1 MIEDIVGNNGT
12 RFIIAAGAVALGL
25 LCLVGVLRFLRNR
38 PSSPFIRGGKNR
50 QPRLAVL
57 DAAAIDT
64 RRRLVLVRR
73 DDVEHLIM
81 IGGPTDVVI
90 ESRIASSAQPQV
102 QAAIAQPPA
111 DASIA
116 ARPVT
121 ERLPTERAAA
131 ERPVSERRIAPQAEV
146 KLAPV
151 SAMGQALY
159 GDSADVS
166 PPPARAAQPV
176 QTRADAATPRQ
187 ALPERTTPVQAQVRP
202 QPVASSTPPPV
213 SIETARSSPEDIL
226 DAARSRVLAANQSVT
241 PERPLAQAPAVA
253 ATAATQAQAVPNLAA
268 AQSQPDAKAQKDA
281 TALEFERI
289 LDAQITGDLGKLSAD
304 PVRIDG
310 DKRTSAS
317 APNPAG
323 RQEPRLGAAQGNR
336 TEPSLED
343 EMNRMLNEIAENRKN

>member
-1 MIEDIVGNNGT
+1 MIEDIVGNNGS

-25 LCLVGVLRFLRNR
+25 LCLVAVLRFMRNR

-90 ESRIASSAQPQV
+90 ESRIASATQPQL
-102 QAAIAQPPA
+102 QTAIAQPPA
-111 DASIA
+111 DAAIA
-116 ARPVT
+116 ARPVVD
-121 ERLPTERAAA
+121 RSIA
-131 ERPVSERRIAPQAEV
+131 ERPIPERRIAPQADV

-159 GDSADVS
+159 GESADIS
-166 PPPARAAQPV
+166 TPPARTAQPV
-176 QTRADAATPRQ
+176 QTRADAVTPRQ
-187 ALPERTTPVQAQVRP
+187 ALPERNIPVQAQVRP
-202 QPVASSTPPPV
+202 QTVASSTPPPV
-213 SIETARSSPEDIL
+213 SLDTARSPEDIL

-241 PERPLAQAPAVA
+241 AERPLP
-253 ATAATQAQAVPNLAA
+253 QAVPVAA
-268 AQSQPDAKAQKDA
+268 GTQTQTIQGQPDAQARKDES
-281 TALEFERI
+281 ALEFERI
-289 LDAQITGDLGKLSAD
+289 LDAQITGDLGKLSAN
-304 PVRIDG
+304 PVRVDSEV
-310 DKRTSAS
+310 RANTAV
-317 APNPAG
+317 ATPAI
-323 RQEPRLGAAQGNR
+323 RQEPRLGSAQGSR

-343 EMNRMLNEIAENRKN
+343 EMNRMLNEITANRKN

>member
-12 RFIIAAGAVALGL
+12 RFIIAAGAVALAL
-25 LCLVGVLRFLRNR
+25 LCLVGVLRFMRNR

-90 ESRIASSAQPQV
+90 ESRIASTAQPQAP
-102 QAAIAQPPA
+102 AAIAQPPA
-111 DASIA
+111 DAAIG

-121 ERLPTERAAA
+121 ECSVAERTITERRAT
-131 ERPVSERRIAPQAEV
+131 PQPEV
-146 KLAPV
+146 KPAPV
-151 SAMGQALY
+151 SAMGQVLY
-159 GDSADVS
+159 GEGADVS
-166 PPPARAAQPV
+166 LPPARAVQPV
-176 QTRADAATPRQ
+176 QPRTDTVTPRQ
-187 ALPERTTPVQAQVRP
+187 PLPERTIPVQAQVRP
-202 QPVASSTPPPV
+202 QPVASNTTPPV
-213 SIETARSSPEDIL
+213 SIETARSPEDIL

-241 PERPLAQAPAVA
+241 AERPLPQAPAVA
-253 ATAATQAQAVPNLAA
+253 GIAATQAQPVPSLAG
-268 AQSQPDAKAQKDA
+268 AQAQPDAKAQKDA

-310 DKRTSAS
+310 EKRAS
-317 APNPAG
+317 APLANPAG
-323 RQEPRLGAAQGNR
+323 RQEPRLGAVQGNR

>member
-1 MIEDIVGNNGT
+1 MIEMVGNNGT
-12 RFIIAAGAVALGL
+12 RFIIAAGAVALAL
-25 LCLVGVLRFLRNR
+25 LCLVGVLRFMRNR

-90 ESRIASSAQPQV
+90 ESRIASTAQPQMP
-102 QAAIAQPPA
+102 AAIAQPPA
-111 DASIA
+111 DAAIG

-121 ERLPTERAAA
+121 ERSVA
-131 ERPVSERRIAPQAEV
+131 ERPITERRPAPQPEV
-146 KLAPV
+146 KPAPV
-151 SAMGQALY
+151 SAMGQVLY
-159 GDSADVS
+159 GEGADVS
-166 PPPARAAQPV
+166 LPPARAVQPMQPRTDTV
-176 QTRADAATPRQ
+176 TPRQ
-187 ALPERTTPVQAQVRP
+187 ALPERTIPVQAQVRP
-202 QPVASSTPPPV
+202 QPV
-213 SIETARSSPEDIL
+213 SIETARSPEDIL

-241 PERPLAQAPAVA
+241 AERPLPQTPAVA
-253 ATAATQAQAVPNLAA
+253 VAAATQAQPVPSLAG
-268 AQSQPDAKAQKDA
+268 AQAQPDAKAQKDA

-310 DKRTSAS
+310 EKRAS
-317 APNPAG
+317 APVANPAG
-323 RQEPRLGAAQGNR
+323 RQEPRLGAVQGNR
-336 TEPSLED
+336 PEPSLED